1 MAEDKAYK
9 LLAKQEFISNSK
21 AKDLIDR
28 GLVFIGDKKVK
39 IARGV
44 VNDNS
49 RFKVI
54 KQSNIKTIFEDE
66 NLIAVDKPFGILS
79 EEIEK
84 TFKEKNRETRLL
96 HRLDKETSGILILV
110 KNDEFREKAINEFKE
125 KRVYKE
131 YIAVVE
137 GVVVEPISIDK
148 PILTVKGKGGAK
160 SVISKDGKEALTEI
174 EPVGIIGKRSKLK
187 IIIQTGRTHQ
197 IRIHLKSI
205 GYPILGDELYGAQ
218 MRSKRVML
226 HSKKIKLFDY
236 EFESKE
242 PKEFIDF

>member
-1 MAEDKAYK
+1 MKEDKAYK
-9 LLAKQEFISNSK
+9 LLAKQEYISNSK
-21 AKDLIDR
+21 AKELIDR

-44 VNDNS
+44 VPIHTK
-49 RFKVI
+49 FKVV
-54 KQSNIKTIFEDE
+54 KQAKIKTIFEDE
-66 NLIAVDKPFGILS
+66 NLIAVDKPHGVLS

-84 TFKEKNRETRLL
+84 SFKDKNIRLL
-96 HRLDKETSGILILV
+96 HRLDKETSGVLILV
-110 KNDEFREKAINEFKE
+110 KNDEFRERAIKEFIE

-131 YIAVVE
+131 YIAIVE
-137 GVVVEPISIDK
+137 GVVIEPTSIEK

-160 SVISKDGKEALTEI
+160 SIISKDGKEALTEI
-174 EPVGIIGKRSKLK
+174 EPIQIIGKKSKLK
-187 IIIQTGRTHQ
+187 VVIQTGRTHQ

-205 GYPILGDELYGAQ
+205 GHPILGDELYGAQ

-236 EFESKE
+236 EFESNE
-242 PKEFIDF
+242 PKEFLNF

>member
-9 LLAKQEFISNSK
+9 LVAKQEFISNSK

-39 IARGV
+39 IARGL
-44 VNDNS
+44 VNVNS
-49 RFKVI
+49 NFKVI
-54 KQSNIKTIFEDE
+54 KQSKIKTIFEDE
-66 NLIAVDKPFGILS
+66 NLIVVDKPFGMLS

-84 TFKEKNRETRLL
+84 SFKDKEAKLL
-96 HRLDKETSGILILV
+96 HRLDKETSGVLILV
-110 KNDEFREKAINEFKE
+110 KNDEFRERAINEFKE

-131 YIAVVE
+131 YVGIVE
-137 GVVVEPISIDK
+137 GVVVEPMSIDK
-148 PILTVKGKGGAK
+148 PILTVKGKNGAK
-160 SVISKDGKEALTEI
+160 SVISKDGKEALSEI
-174 EPVGIIGKRSKLK
+174 EPIGIIGKRSKLK
-187 IIIQTGRTHQ
+187 IIIHTGRTHQ

-205 GYPILGDELYGAQ
+205 GHPILGDELYGAQ